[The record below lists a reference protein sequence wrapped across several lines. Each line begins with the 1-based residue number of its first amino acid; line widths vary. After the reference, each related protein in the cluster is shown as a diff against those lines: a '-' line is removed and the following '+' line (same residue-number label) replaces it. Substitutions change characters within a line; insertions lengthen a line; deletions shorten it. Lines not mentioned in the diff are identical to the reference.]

1 MSTPTHSRRTFL
13 QFTALIGGGLVV
25 NIANMD
31 TACAAN
37 SPANG
42 PQAAAFKPNAF
53 IKIRTDGAVILVAQN
68 PELGQGVKTALP
80 MILADEL
87 GADFSTLQIE
97 YGYLDAALGPQEAG
111 GSMSIFDCYQ
121 PLREAGA
128 MARTL
133 LIRAAAGQ
141 WGVPE
146 SECVAKQSRIHHLP
160 SEKSLGFG
168 ELASLA
174 ATLPAPRAQDVVLR
188 TAAQSTLIGQR
199 IGGVDNQSIVTGQC
213 RYGIDQSVPGMLH
226 AVYVKSPVFGAKVI
240 SANLAYVRKQP
251 GILDAFILEG
261 SSDYYGLLPGIAIIG
276 DSTWSTF
283 KAQKVLEVLWSPSL
297 GSKQSSLAYG
307 LRAAEIGKQ
316 RGPVVHSVGDAN
328 TALQGSGVQ
337 VSAEY
342 HYPFLHHAPLEP
354 MNALAIP
361 QPGGGMQVIA
371 PTQLPENARELAA
384 KVLKVPKEKVE
395 LQFTR
400 SGGAFG
406 RRLTNDFVAEAVAIA
421 QRVGRPIKLTWTRES
436 DTQHGQYRPA
446 GWHFLSARLDAAG
459 DIFAWRNH
467 FVTVG
472 LNSTKKPGTA
482 ADMAGKE
489 FPAALVPHYL
499 LEKSVL
505 SSNVPTSWM
514 RAPGSNGIAFVVQSF
529 LDELAHSAS
538 KDPLA
543 FRLHLVGEDR
553 VFPGSGRWDPA
564 FDTARMKAVL
574 RMAAA
579 KAGWKKV
586 MPKGTGQGIAFHFS
600 HQGYAA
606 EVAEVSV
613 SPEGKLTVERVV
625 AVIDVGRIINI
636 SGAEAQVQGSIIEG
650 LSTAWLQALTI
661 DHGRVTQSN
670 FHDYPVLRM
679 DAAPKRIE
687 VHFIEGTNPPTG
699 LGEPA
704 LPPLA
709 PAICNAIFAATGTR
723 IRSLPIAKSDLH
735 YQPTPNKAM
744 STPILSGI
752 DIGAPRIHGQSTQS
766 NETIEITSAGAD
778 IWGVRDECYFAHI
791 EAKGDFE
798 ISVQVESIEMAD
810 LYSKAGLMWR
820 TSLEAGAQHVMLL
833 AFGNNDPRNKNN
845 GGIEYQSR
853 VGKDTECSAIYP
865 PQPLPPKPDFPVHF
879 PRVWLKLAR
888 TENMFTAMVS
898 EDGVHWKTYCEH
910 RLILPAGGYLGVAA
924 TSHNEAKV
932 IKTRFSKLRMS

>member
-1 MSTPTHSRRTFL
+1 MPRSMHTRRHFL
-13 QFTALIGGGLVV
+13 QFAALVGGGLVV
-25 NIANMD
+25 NIARVD
-31 TACAAN
+31 AASAAT
-37 SPANG
+37 SPAHG
-42 PQAAAFKPNAF
+42 QRDATFKPNPF
-53 IKIRTDGAVILVAQN
+53 IKIRSDGMVILVAQN

-87 GADFSTLQIE
+87 CADFSKLEIE
-97 YGYLDAALGPQEAG
+97 YGQLDSSLGPQEAG
-111 GSMSIFDCYQ
+111 GSMSVFDTYQ

-146 SECVAKQSRIHHLP
+146 SECIAKQSRIYHHP

-174 ATLPAPRAQDVVLR
+174 ATLPVPSAQDVVLR
-188 TAAQSTLIGQR
+188 NPSQSTLIGQR
-199 IGGVDNQSIVTGQC
+199 IGGVDNKFIVTGQC
-213 RYGIDQSVPGMLH
+213 RYGIDQSVRGMSH
-226 AVYVKSPVFGAKVI
+226 AVYVKSPVFGAKVV
-240 SANLAYVRKQP
+240 SANLAEVRKQP
-251 GILDAFILEG
+251 GIVDAFILEG
-261 SSDYYGLLPGIAIIG
+261 STDYYGLLPGIAIVG

-283 KAQKVLEVLWSPSL
+283 KAQRVLEVIWDFSS
-297 GSKQSSLAYG
+297 GSKQNSLEYG
-307 LRAAEIGKQ
+307 RKAAEIGVQ
-316 RGPVVHSVGDAN
+316 RGPVVHSVGEAN
-328 TALQGSGVQ
+328 TALQGSANQ
-337 VSAEY
+337 ISAHY
-342 HYPFLHHAPLEP
+342 HYPFLHHVPLEP

-361 QPGGGMQVIA
+361 QPDGGIQVIA
-371 PTQLPENARELAA
+371 PTQLPGEARELAA

-421 QRVGRPIKLTWTRES
+421 QHVGRPVKLTWTRES

-446 GWHFLSARLDAAG
+446 GWHFLSAKLDAAG

-472 LNSTKKPGTA
+472 LNSNTKPGTA

-489 FPAALVPHYL
+489 FPAGLVPHYL

-529 LDELAHSAS
+529 LDELAHRAN

-543 FRLHLVGEDR
+543 FRLNLLGEDR
-553 VFPGSGRWDPA
+553 VFPGTGRWDPA

-579 KAGWKKV
+579 KAGWKKAL
-586 MPKGTGQGIAFHFS
+586 PKGTGQGMAFHFS

-613 SPEGKLTVERVV
+613 SPDGKLTVERVV
-625 AVIDVGRIINI
+625 AVVDVGRIINI

-650 LSTAWLQALTI
+650 LSAAWLQAVTI
-661 DHGRVTQSN
+661 DQGRVTQSN

-687 VHFIEGTNPPTG
+687 VYFIEGKNSPTG

-709 PAICNAIFAATGTR
+709 PAICNAIFDATGIR
-723 IRSLPIAKSDLH
+723 IRTLPITNTDLH
-735 YQPTPNKAM
+735 YQPPPNKTM
-744 STPILSGI
+744 SIPILNGI
-752 DIGAPRIHGQSTQS
+752 DIGDPRIPGRSTQS
-766 NETIEITSAGAD
+766 HEAIEITSAGAD
-778 IWGVRDECYFAHI
+778 IWGLRDECHFAHTEI
-791 EAKGDFE
+791 KGDFE
-798 ISVQVESIEMAD
+798 FSVRVDAIEMAD
-810 LYSKAGLMWR
+810 LYSKAGIMWR
-820 TSLEAGAQHVMLL
+820 TSFEPGAQHVMLL

-845 GGIEYQSR
+845 GGVEYQSR
-853 VGKDTECSAIYP
+853 VSKDKECSAIYP
-865 PQPLPPKPDFPVHF
+865 PQPLPTTPEFPVQF
-879 PRVWLKLAR
+879 PRVWLKLTR
-888 TENMFTAMVS
+888 KGDMFTGMFS
-898 EDGVHWKTYCEH
+898 DDGTNWKTYCEH
-910 RLILPAGGYLGVAA
+910 HLGLPASGYLGIAA
-924 TSHNEAKV
+924 TSHNAAKA
-932 IKTRFSKLRMS
+932 IKSRFSKLRMS